1 MNSAGA
7 LEVAAPMKRA
17 VTTLLLC
24 ICRGCK
30 AHFNGAGVAAV
41 KRGRRKDELHR
52 AISRPT
58 FIHGKSCGNQ
68 QCCLA
73 DWPRL
78 MQLCLPVR
86 YIGLL
91 YVVRVAFRRVVECER
106 VNCA

>member
-1 MNSAGA
+1 M
-7 LEVAAPMKRA
+7 AASIKRA
-17 VTTLLLC
+17 VITFLLG
-24 ICRGCK
+24 IWSGCSSVC
-30 AHFNGAGVAAV
+30 NGVAVRAV
-41 KRGRRKDELHR
+41 KRGRREDELHR

-91 YVVRVAFRRVVECER
+91 YVVRVAFCRVVECER